1 MNRWNIFALLLL
13 LFLISF
19 LYLYIRKLYAV
30 RKIKA
35 MSVSE
40 KLERI
45 NQVSFPLGFEYILS
59 QDLFTSKID
68 AWQKDCGYCG
78 LYDRTAPLFHMIFD
92 CEPIYFDY
100 GGSTW
105 MIELW
110 KGQYGITAGC
120 EIGIYRAEGIVPE
133 SQRRNALFL
142 DVPKEQRPVFSVML
156 FKNGLR
162 TCYLC
167 RKHWWL
173 TSFHVGQYAAPENLE
188 MKVTITFPDPE
199 MCRAFITGLEK
210 AGYLP
215 SDIYANDTSAAF
227 TFSVPRTGQPF
238 LRRSGYHRWI
248 LFKNRVLLFF
258 YLQITS
264 PFCFTLD
271 RLLLLY
277 EFLPVLFRHILKIRR
292 IRKPRPRKREE

>member
-1 MNRWNIFALLLL
+1 M
-13 LFLISF
+13 
-19 LYLYIRKLYAV
+19 V
-30 RKIKA
+30 
-35 MSVSE
+35 
-40 KLERI
+40 
-45 NQVSFPLGFEYILS
+45 
-59 QDLFTSKID
+59 
-68 AWQKDCGYCG
+68 
-78 LYDRTAPLFHMIFD
+78 
-92 CEPIYFDY
+92 
-100 GGSTW
+100 
-105 MIELW
+105 ELW

-133 SQRRNALFL
+133 AQRRNALFL

>member
-1 MNRWNIFALLLL
+1 MNRWNFIALLLL
-13 LFLISF
+13 FLLISF
-19 LYLYIRKLYAV
+19 LYLYIRKLYAI
-30 RKIKA
+30 RKIRA

-45 NQVSFPLGFEYILS
+45 NQLSVPMGFEYKLS
-59 QDLFTSKID
+59 QDLFTSEID

-100 GGSTW
+100 GGATW
-105 MIELW
+105 MLELW

-120 EIGIYRAEGIVPE
+120 EIGIYRADGIVPE
-133 SQRRNALFL
+133 PQRRKALFL
-142 DVPKEQRPVFSVML
+142 DVPEDKRPVFSVML

-167 RKHWWL
+167 RTHWWL
-173 TSFHVGQYAAPENLE
+173 TAFHVGQYAGPETLE
-188 MKVTITFPDPE
+188 MKVTVTFPDPK
-199 MCRAFITGLEK
+199 MCRAFISGLEET
-210 AGYLP
+210 GYLP
-215 SDIYANDTSAAF
+215 SDIYANDNAAAF
-227 TFSVPRTGQPF
+227 TFSVPHTRQPF
-238 LRRSGYHRWI
+238 LRRSGYHKWI
-248 LFKNRVLLFF
+248 QFKNRILLYF
-258 YLQITS
+258 YLRITR

-277 EFLPVLFRHILKIRR
+277 EFLPVMFRHTLKIRR
-292 IRKPRPRKREE
+292 IRKRRRRKTEE